1 MNATYDN
8 IIKHLK
14 GTRTW
19 KKVSE
24 DLSKITLSKLRS
36 KNYGIWYDD
45 AFTGVFID
53 RASVNEKELKET
65 GWKLVNRTL

>member
-1 MNATYDN
+1 MNTTYDN

-19 KKVSE
+19 KKISV

-36 KNYGIWYDD
+36 KNYGIWYDGV
-45 AFTGVFID
+45 FTGVFID
-53 RASVNEKELKET
+53 EGSVNEKELKEA

>member
-19 KKVSE
+19 VKISE
-24 DLSKITLSKLRS
+24 DLSKITLSKLPS

-53 RASVNEKELKET
+53 GSSVNEKELKET
-65 GWKLVNRTL
+65 GWKLVSRTL

>member
-1 MNATYDN
+1 MNTTYDN

-36 KNYGIWYDD
+36 KN
-45 AFTGVFID
+45 
-53 RASVNEKELKET
+53 
-65 GWKLVNRTL
+65 